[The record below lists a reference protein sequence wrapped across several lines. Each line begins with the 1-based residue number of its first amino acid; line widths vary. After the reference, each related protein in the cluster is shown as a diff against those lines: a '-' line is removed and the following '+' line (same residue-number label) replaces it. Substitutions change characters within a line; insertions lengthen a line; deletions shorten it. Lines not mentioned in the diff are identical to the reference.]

1 MKCVLHE
8 TADQWE
14 HCWYRY
20 ACSFSCVGGRG
31 LLIRV
36 HHQVFCPCERHL
48 DHCGSM
54 HSRDELICVFVR
66 DTLTFSE
73 MLRGDDTIE

>member
-1 MKCVLHE
+1 ML
-8 TADQWE
+8 D
-14 HCWYRY
+14 
-20 ACSFSCVGGRG
+20 RG
-31 LLIRV
+31 VLIRV
-36 HHQVFCPCERHL
+36 HHQVLCPCERHL

-54 HSRDELICVFVR
+54 HSRDELLCVFVR